1 MASAS
6 LRAATRMQV
15 SSASAVS
22 RRSSGQGATSTAS
35 TAAFALPPRPLS
47 ALCGVSRRRTVD
59 EAVSRMPAPVTW
71 GRRSSSSKPLSVA
84 PEAALG
90 ASSSANPFDLSGGL
104 LEKCFEVAL
113 KNRLDAWQ
121 LIDAKVDC
129 NTFGL
134 LGGVLNGFLVRGL
147 GWVTPMG
154 MTVRLFEVSLGE
166 TRIDIGNALA
176 TQQIAFASTPTG
188 SARLVFN
195 AADFGNLF
203 RHPLMKTLAATAVQG
218 QRFDFDPHSVKID
231 TNEGRQGVIKIAGIW
246 HGDGNRYQIIA
257 EPNEYGR
264 VNVTAS
270 LDLPENA
277 SAFMDGP
284 PQQSPSA
291 SVVANGLGHFFNNLA
306 LDLDGPVMTFRSMQV
321 RKGRDAEVI
330 DMMLNLKLMRMP
342 PLDISF

>member
-203 RHPLMKTLAATAVQG
+203 RHPLMKTLAATA
-218 QRFDFDPHSVKID
+218 
-231 TNEGRQGVIKIAGIW
+231 GVIKIAGIW